1 MGNKFTVLVADTKK
15 LMRMLTDKDG
25 TLDGQGWNIGWT
37 RMEHWMDKDGT
48 LDGQGWN
55 IGKRVKIQYGGKI
68 S

>member
-1 MGNKFTVLVADTKK
+1 MLVADTKK

-48 LDGQGWN
+48 LEKDSEFN
-55 IGKRVKIQYGGKI
+55 TVGK
-68 S
+68 

>member
-1 MGNKFTVLVADTKK
+1 MLVADTKK

-48 LDGQGWN
+48 LDGQGWS
-55 IGKRVKIQYGGKI
+55 IGKRLKIQYGGKI